1 MAAEPIPAESPIDW
15 SAPWFE
21 PYRDLGREVIRRR
34 AEGGSTAQALDQLA
48 ESLRGIPASLDQG
61 YAASALLP
69 RFIDAAAAPPDEP
82 YESFIARTGSVPTR
96 DNTHDFFNG
105 LVWLAHPVLKW
116 QMNRAQA
123 AEIAT
128 RGVGP
133 ERGAARDA
141 LTVFDEN
148 GAIWEAPAELV
159 DALRRRD
166 WHTLFVDRR
175 DDWARSR
182 LTLIGHALLEKLAQP
197 RKAITAHVWAV
208 MAPVGALRALP
219 TGNETLAAGPVPLA
233 AGRIAS
239 LADAFAG
246 WVENLPRGN
255 PVDKPWLPIPV
266 LGVPGW
272 WNSNRDPAFYD
283 DVSVFRVAPFARM
296 P

>member
-1 MAAEPIPAESPIDW
+1 LKPGVAPAPALAALPIDW

-21 PYRDLGREVIRRR
+21 PFRQLGREADALRS
-34 AEGGSTAQALDQLA
+34 AGHSAAQTLDQLA
-48 ESLRGIPASLDQG
+48 SSLRGAAVTGDPG
-61 YAASALLP
+61 NAASVLPP
-69 RFIDAAAAPPDEP
+69 RFIDSAGAPADEP
-82 YESFIARTGSVPTR
+82 YESFIARSGCVPTR

-105 LVWLAHPVLKW
+105 LVWLANPALKW
-116 QMNRAQA
+116 QLNRLQA
-123 AEIAT
+123 AEIAA

-133 ERGAARDA
+133 ERGAVRDA

-166 WHTLFVDRR
+166 WRTLFVERR

-182 LTLIGHALLEKLAQP
+182 LTLIGHALLDKLAQP

-208 MAPVGALRALP
+208 AVPSEALHAVPADKEAPANLGARGVEALC
-219 TGNETLAAGPVPLA
+219 E
-233 AGRIAS
+233 
-239 LADAFAG
+239 AFVAK
-246 WVENLPRGN
+246 VEHLHNHPSA
-255 PVDKPWLPIPV
+255 DKPWLPLPV

-272 WNSNRDPAFYD
+272 WNSNRDPVFYD
-283 DVSVFRVAPFARM
+283 EVSVFRVAPLPRM